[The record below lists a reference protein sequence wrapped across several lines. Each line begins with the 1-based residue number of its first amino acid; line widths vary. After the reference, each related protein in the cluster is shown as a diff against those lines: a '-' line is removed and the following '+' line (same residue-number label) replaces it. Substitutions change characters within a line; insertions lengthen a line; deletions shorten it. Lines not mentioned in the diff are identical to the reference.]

1 MLNRGVS
8 SCARVAI
15 VSRVL
20 TIGDWKIRV
29 RVGWRVGR
37 RVWPRP

>member
-20 TIGDWKIRV
+20 TVGDWKIRV
-29 RVGWRVGR
+29 RVG
-37 RVWPRP
+37 

>member
-8 SCARVAI
+8 SYARVARI
-15 VSRVL
+15 SRVL
-20 TIGDWKIRV
+20 TVGDWKIRV
-29 RVGWRVGR
+29 RVVWRVGR

>member
-8 SCARVAI
+8 SGARVARI
-15 VSRVL
+15 SRVL
-20 TIGDWKIRV
+20 TVGDWKVKV

-37 RVWPRP
+37 RVLPRP

>member
-8 SCARVAI
+8 SCARVTR
-15 VSRVL
+15 VRRVL
-20 TIGDWKIRV
+20 IVGYWKIRV